1 MQTISCPFHWY
12 PAYVYVVIFYL
23 FTNGLA
29 ENDSYK
35 HVYYTLQYK
44 HLHTTE
50 IYKAK
55 SISTN
60 AR

>member
-1 MQTISCPFHWY
+1 MQTISSPFHWY

-35 HVYYTLQYK
+35 HVYYTLQY
-44 HLHTTE
+44 TN
-50 IYKAK
+50 ICIQQRYKAK